1 MLKSTSFSF
10 LLDTSSFL
18 QSGRCLGCQFR
29 NAPLNSRS
37 LRRYY
42 ANKNSPGNEEKQA
55 PSAAAEEKTQVAEET
70 PSAEPI
76 EGENPNPEFIPKPL
90 DHPLGLVYPPQ
101 EWQNTGIDTRTLRQ
115 RRDDFVDYEKHIQ
128 RRKELTRQVSK
139 PYFREWTNM
148 QYHEGKTFLSPARL
162 FKRDAALYFP
172 NMFGITLTSPSKA
185 LNTTPLLR
193 GKVSIVSLFSSVWA
207 ETQVATFLGP
217 KQNPRLHEILASE
230 NRLAQKVDIN
240 LEENALKAW
249 IVRMFMWSMR
259 RKLPKE
265 QHDKYFLVRKGFD
278 EGLKEA
284 VGMMNSKVGYVYLLD
299 ENCRIRWAGSGPA
312 EEEEL
317 DALNNGL
324 LRLIA
329 EKKKSIESTTP
340 AAEWASTKQGSS
352 ASPRPRVVSRV

>member
-1 MLKSTSFSF
+1 MLKPTSFSF
-10 LLDTSSFL
+10 LLDSSSFL

-29 NAPLNSRS
+29 NATPISRS
-37 LRRYY
+37 VRRHY
-42 ANKNSPGNEEKQA
+42 ASKSSTGSEEKQ
-55 PSAAAEEKTQVAEET
+55 PSPTPEQKTQDAEEK
-70 PSAEPI
+70 PSPEPI

-90 DHPLGLVYPPQ
+90 DRPLGLAYPPQ
-101 EWQNTGIDTRTLRQ
+101 EWQNTGIDARTLRQ

-148 QYHEGKTFLSPARL
+148 QYHEGKSFLSPARL

-172 NMFGITLTSPSKA
+172 NMYGITLASPSKP
-185 LNTTPLLR
+185 LNTTTLLR

-207 ETQVATFLGP
+207 ETQVATFTGP
-217 KQNPRLHEILASE
+217 KQNPGLYEILASE
-230 NRLAQKVDIN
+230 NRFAQKVDIN

-265 QHDKYFLVRKGFD
+265 QHDKYFLVRKGLD
-278 EGLKEA
+278 DGLKEA
-284 VGMMNSKVGYVYLLD
+284 IGMMNSKVGYVYLLD

-317 DALNNGL
+317 DSLNNGL

-329 EKKKSIESTTP
+329 EKKKSIESATP
-340 AAEWASTKQGSS
+340 AAEWESTKQKSP
-352 ASPRPRVVSRV
+352 ASLRPRVVSRA